1 MHTKAYIR
9 SIELFAKQGGGR
21 IEHDTVL
28 SPQSYEVATLA
39 AGAVCDATERVI
51 RGEDKNAFCLVR
63 PPGHHA
69 MPDHAMGFCLFNNV
83 AVGARVATREFG
95 IDRVLIVDW
104 DVHHGNG
111 TQAIFWED
119 SQVGYFSLHRTPL
132 YPGTGAA
139 SEIGEGPG
147 TGTTCNLP
155 VLFGT
160 PRDQLLTGFKN
171 KLNDFADRIQPQVVF
186 ISAGFDAHKDDPI
199 GSLGLE
205 ADDFGTMTRFVTEIA
220 NKHAKEG

>member
-1 MHTKAYIR
+1 MTLFYYDPKFMEHITGKHPENAARILPTIRHLHFLGLDSSCKRPAWTPASIERLEYVHTKAHIR
-9 SIELFAKQGGGR
+9 SIELFAKQGGGT

-28 SPQSYEVATLA
+28 SPLSYDVATLA
-39 AGAVCDATERVI
+39 AGAVCDATVRVI
-51 RGEDKNAFCLVR
+51 HGEDKNAFCLVR

-119 SQVGYFSLHRTPL
+119 PQVGYFSLHRSPSIL
-132 YPGTGAA
+132 
-139 SEIGEGPG
+139 
-147 TGTTCNLP
+147 
-155 VLFGT
+155 V
-160 PRDQLLTGFKN
+160 R
-171 KLNDFADRIQPQVVF
+171 
-186 ISAGFDAHKDDPI
+186 
-199 GSLGLE
+199 
-205 ADDFGTMTRFVTEIA
+205 
-220 NKHAKEG
+220 AKRMK